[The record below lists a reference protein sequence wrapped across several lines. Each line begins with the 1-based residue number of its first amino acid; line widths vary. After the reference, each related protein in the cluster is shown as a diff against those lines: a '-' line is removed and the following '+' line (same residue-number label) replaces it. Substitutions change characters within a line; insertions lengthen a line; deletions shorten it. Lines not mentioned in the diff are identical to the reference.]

1 MSRENV
7 TEAEKEGRSHTRD
20 AFSRDVLKVSRLVH
34 FLCACN
40 PSIDFSRPTLLP
52 PPPPPPF
59 RYTGIVAR
67 NASISASYKSRMD
80 FRLAAFLSQPSALCV
95 SGIRGWN
102 KRGEKGASASDFELL
117 CGSVTLR
124 IYVCVCVREYIYIFL
139 ALVCNRVKK

>member
-40 PSIDFSRPTLLP
+40 PSIDFSRPTLLLPP

-117 CGSVTLR
+117 RGSVTLR
-124 IYVCVCVREYIYIFL
+124 IYVCICVCVCIYSS
-139 ALVCNRVKK
+139 VCNRVKK